1 AKATVPAAKP
11 HDWGQS
17 LRSFALGGPTG
28 AFIDAVAQDR
38 AQAEAHT
45 EAVQIMNNVY
55 SAPINDHRVA
65 VPTYPPLAG
74 FWTTAPCEPGRSPRR
89 SAYCA
94 GATTSTAAPTSWPTG
109 DPASRR
115 R

>member
-1 AKATVPAAKP
+1 MDASGASTGQAKATVPAAKP

-45 EAVQIMNNVY
+45 EAVQIMNK
-55 SAPINDHRVA
+55 RVLRA
-65 VPTYPPLAG
+65 
-74 FWTTAPCEPGRSPRR
+74 
-89 SAYCA
+89 
-94 GATTSTAAPTSWPTG
+94 
-109 DPASRR
+109 D
-115 R
+115 